1 MKKLYMTYLV
11 QKLHKEGK
19 PCTPGVSSID
29 CHTTK
34 LSKYIDNQLKPHVKE
49 IKSYVKGSTDFIWK
63 INSMEKVP
71 DNDILLTMD
80 VHSLYANIRNKE
92 GIEAVETTLKR
103 NNKATRIIL
112 TFLRL
117 VLTLNNFS

>member
-1 MKKLYMTYLV
+1 MKKLHMTYLV
-11 QKLHKEGK
+11 QKLHKEGN

-34 LSKYIDNQLKPHVKE
+34 ISQYIDKQLKPHVKE
-49 IKSYVKGSTDFIWK
+49 IKLYVKGSTDFIWK

-71 DNDILLTMD
+71 DNNILLTMD
-80 VHSLYANIRNKE
+80 VHFLYANIRNKE